1 MYDSISSSGADVL
14 ETNILDFNSSL
25 FDEILDRH
33 EHRGN
38 SYDAALALLKTCFP
52 KGIDLYVDMQM
63 CSIYIMADVW
73 LY

>member
-38 SYDAALALLKTCFP
+38 GYDAALALLKIALRKVLTSM
-52 KGIDLYVDMQM
+52 LT
-63 CSIYIMADVW
+63 
-73 LY
+73 